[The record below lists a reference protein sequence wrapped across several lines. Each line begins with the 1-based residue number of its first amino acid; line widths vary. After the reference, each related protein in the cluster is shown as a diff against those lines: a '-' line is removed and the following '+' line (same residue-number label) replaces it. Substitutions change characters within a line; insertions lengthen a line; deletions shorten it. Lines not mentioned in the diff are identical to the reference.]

1 MNKEEARRL
10 QAEQSAEGTA
20 YGSTMQAL
28 RRAEQ
33 SLPDF
38 TSSYDGEIRRLY
50 QSIVQRE
57 PFRYDALSDPLF
69 EQFRDRAVSEGK
81 RAMRDTMG
89 QAAQLTGGYGSSYG
103 QAVGQQQYGLYLQ
116 KLQEAMPQYYQTAYQ
131 RWKDEGDAMQA
142 QLGAARGLA
151 GDEYGRWKDRQSG
164 AAALEQKGYDR
175 TQDAY
180 KNLAAAISG
189 SGYVP
194 EDSELRE
201 SGMTRARAEALRTE
215 YLRSRRLLN
224 TGGGGSSGGGVW
236 AGSIRSSSAK
246 TSSAGSKE
254 QTKLAA
260 NQKAASTQ
268 DKHRRNG

>member
-1 MNKEEARRL
+1 MNEEEARRL

-116 KLQEAMPQYYQTAYQ
+116 KLQEAMPQYYQAAYQ

-215 YLRSRRLLN
+215 YLRSRKLLKS
-224 TGGGGSSGGGVW
+224 GGGGSSGGGVW

-260 NQKAASTQ
+260 NQKGASTQ

>member
-1 MNKEEARRL
+1 
-10 QAEQSAEGTA
+10 
-20 YGSTMQAL
+20 
-28 RRAEQ
+28 
-33 SLPDF
+33 
-38 TSSYDGEIRRLY
+38 
-50 QSIVQRE
+50 
-57 PFRYDALSDPLF
+57 
-69 EQFRDRAVSEGK
+69 
-81 RAMRDTMG
+81 
-89 QAAQLTGGYGSSYG
+89 
-103 QAVGQQQYGLYLQ
+103 
-116 KLQEAMPQYYQTAYQ
+116 
-131 RWKDEGDAMQA
+131 MQA

-215 YLRSRRLLN
+215 YLRSRKLLN
-224 TGGGGSSGGGVW
+224 TGGGGVW

-260 NQKAASTQ
+260 NQKGASTQ